1 MVEPLN
7 TKVAE
12 IVEKLHSALVIDPTY
27 GKCVNLVL
35 EYDDIEGAAA
45 LIATQQQEIER
56 LRGLQPEFPPYPP
69 DGDGLPRFGLRWNG
83 PSEPLSVPMEDGYWT
98 PYHLASLYRRH
109 CNAAEQE
116 LSEVSRAI
124 GSVRWMDPPD
134 GGDVSLGEQ
143 VKRMRADLEA
153 AQSRVQSL
161 EEEVKR
167 LREAVERSNTA
178 LNDWLNVYAG
188 AFCNP
193 DIVAE
198 AQARI
203 GEFGTIAYI
212 ASVTAQNRAAL
223 KEHGNG

>member
-1 MVEPLN
+1 MNDKAMVEPLN
-7 TKVAE
+7 TKAVEPCGGCGEIDPKRRCIGCLHEFFPKPLPKGMEEILNRQQREHTDPFAPVRRSPALPAVDVGEVRAWEHVLTGLVRQKHDKPSVGMAE
-12 IVEKLHSALVIDPTY
+12 GDYAPLVRQSALT
-27 GKCVNLVL
+27 
-35 EYDDIEGAAA
+35 
-45 LIATQQQEIER
+45 
-56 LRGLQPEFPPYPP
+56 
-69 DGDGLPRFGLRWNG
+69 
-83 PSEPLSVPMEDGYWT
+83 
-98 PYHLASLYRRH
+98 
-109 CNAAEQE
+109 AAE
-116 LSEVSRAI
+116 
-124 GSVRWMDPPD
+124 
-134 GGDVSLGEQ
+134 
-143 VKRMRADLEA
+143 
-153 AQSRVQSL
+153 SRVQSL

-223 KEHGNG
+223 KDNGNG